1 MYNVRN
7 GSFKSKRTLSFS
19 GPLLDINEESLEDA
33 KEKIK
38 IIEIESKQTRLKIQK
53 TRQRISSRNGKIAEI
68 MKNLGIDPNSTPAML
83 KVALDT
89 LQSRKESLA
98 KQLENIRQRDE
109 YFQLKEKESD
119 VLCLFEENE
128 RLTKEMEKAREYEE
142 VLRNDISYAIEFR
155 NNAKKMAQEL
165 EKIKSDVEK
174 LKSQLSSNKSKSAK
188 FIPKNLLSKEALINE
203 IKHLEST
210 LTAERVSATKSEE
223 IERQGNNV
231 LNRTMDEA
239 IQKIKEIAGTQLR
252 EL

>member
-1 MYNVRN
+1 
-7 GSFKSKRTLSFS
+7 
-19 GPLLDINEESLEDA
+19 
-33 KEKIK
+33 
-38 IIEIESKQTRLKIQK
+38 
-53 TRQRISSRNGKIAEI
+53 